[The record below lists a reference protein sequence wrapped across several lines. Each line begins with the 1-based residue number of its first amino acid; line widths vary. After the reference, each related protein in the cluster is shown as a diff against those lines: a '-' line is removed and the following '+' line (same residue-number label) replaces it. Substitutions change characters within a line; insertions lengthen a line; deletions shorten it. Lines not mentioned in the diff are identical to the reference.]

1 MRHKAV
7 PQSFRGATPPHGPAL
22 KAAAR
27 TLADRLATLTMLI
40 IATALIVVPLGVLA
54 SGPVLS
60 ASEATASAGDR
71 IAVVGTGFARDDEG
85 VLTWDG
91 DPAGVANFRVN
102 GAGRFR
108 VALLIPANAAL
119 GRHEIAA
126 VVGETQEA
134 AVFVSV
140 GSTGPTATP
149 TPDPTAEPA
158 TPTPTVEPVVTPTP
172 TAEVPTPTPTAEV
185 PTPTPTAE
193 VPTPTPTVEPVVTPT
208 PTAEPAT
215 PTPTPTLTPAGAGP
229 DPLTCVGYPE
239 PRIFVESQSWWLR
252 TPGALGTEFGHMHVG
267 ACLPYQQ
274 TIRGVI
280 GIDVRIIL
288 HDNPGQFDY
297 LNPVLVSNSQELS
310 LAHDLTLHNL
320 TCPIGT
326 CTRWVH
332 LDVDTGQITSD
343 GMEEI
348 RLRAYVDEPD
358 GNIMHSSINTLA
370 NFQNGHPVSDLDRRA
385 YQRGKGWYTGSG
397 YCESDVLS
405 NMPLG
410 TVSGVWSP
418 ALQIVDHG
426 AADDLPVTHHSVRL
440 DPDFHAIPQVPGTI
454 LVDGSGPW
462 AGSVAIDTTSL
473 ANGRH
478 RLVLRADCDDPR
490 GSTNSGVLVV
500 FFTVAN

>member
-1 MRHKAV
+1 M
-7 PQSFRGATPPHGPAL
+7 
-22 KAAAR
+22 AAR
-27 TLADRLATLTMLI
+27 TIADRLATLTMLTLV
-40 IATALIVVPLGVLA
+40 TALIVVPLGVLA

-60 ASEATASAGDR
+60 ASEATASDGDR

-91 DPAGVANFRVN
+91 DPAGVANFRAN

-108 VALLIPANAAL
+108 VALVIPSDAAP

-134 AVFVSV
+134 AVFVTVASAD
-140 GSTGPTATP
+140 PTATP
-149 TPDPTAEPA
+149 TPTAEVATPTPTAEVATPTPTAEVA

-172 TAEVPTPTPTAEV
+172 TAEQATPTPTAEQA
-185 PTPTPTAE
+185 TPTPT
-193 VPTPTPTVEPVVTPT
+193 TEPVVT
-208 PTAEPAT
+208 AT
-215 PTPTPTLTPAGAGP
+215 PTPAPTPTLTPAGAGP
-229 DPLTCVGYPE
+229 DRLTCVGYPE

-274 TIRGVI
+274 TVSGLI

-310 LAHDLTLHNL
+310 LAHDLTLHNF

-326 CTRWVH
+326 CTEWVH
-332 LDVDTGQITSD
+332 LDVDTRLITND

-348 RLRAYVDEPD
+348 RLRAYVDELD

-385 YQRGKGWYTGSG
+385 YQRAKGWYTGSG

-405 NMPLG
+405 NMPVG

-418 ALQIVDHG
+418 MLQIVDHG
-426 AADDLPVTHHSVRL
+426 AADDLSVTHHSVRL
-440 DPDFHAIPQVPGTI
+440 DPDFHAIPQVPGTL
-454 LVDGSGPW
+454 LVDGPGSW
-462 AGSVAIDTTSL
+462 AGTAAIDTSTL